1 MKQTMKRGL
10 FYVIVGFCIL
20 FVLRLIYGY
29 IAYPDDDP
37 NARIQTQPIRWD
49 APLKVKNFAS
59 QKLKVGTPQKGTPTT
74 VDQKYEKVGT
84 LTSRSTHF
92 EHDESQLRTL
102 IEEYEMLIQFEQQSG
117 LAGYRR
123 LQMALGVFP
132 EKFDQVMTQIQQIG
146 ILVSLQIDKSDKT
159 NEYKELEAKKR
170 SLEKTREALVNLKG
184 QGGSIKELIELE
196 NRILDIENTIQNL
209 GVRIGEFDEEH
220 EFCTIKF
227 ILVEVKKRPPI
238 PISQRLKVAFE
249 WTVAYYLRLL
259 AICCIGILLSF
270 LFVSLVQKIQ
280 ALQLLQHIQGGQ
292 LSIRKIIHT
301 FFSQQ
306 EEERETPHD
315 EEKRT

>member
-1 MKQTMKRGL
+1 MKNTMKRGL

-37 NARIQTQPIRWD
+37 NAHHTQPIRWN
-49 APLKVKNFAS
+49 APLNVKNFAS

-84 LTSRSTHF
+84 LASHSTNF
-92 EHDESQLRTL
+92 EHDESRLRTL

-117 LAGYRR
+117 LAGDRR

-132 EKFDQVMTQIQQIG
+132 EKFDQIMTHIQQIG
-146 ILVSLQIDKSDKT
+146 ILVSLQINKSDKT
-159 NEYKELEAKKR
+159 NEYKKLEAKKR

-196 NRILDIENTIQNL
+196 NRILEIENTIQNL
-209 GVRIGEFDEEH
+209 GVRLGEFDEEH

-227 ILVEVKKRPPI
+227 ILVEIKKRPPI

-249 WTVAYYLRLL
+249 WTVAYYLRVL
-259 AICCIGILLSF
+259 AICCIGVLLSV
-270 LFVSLVQKIQ
+270 LLVSLVQKIQ
-280 ALQLLQHIQGGQ
+280 KLQLRQNIQGVQ
-292 LSIRKIIHT
+292 LSIKKIIHT

-306 EEERETPHD
+306 EKERETPHN